1 MKKRLFCLLAAVLIV
16 TTVFATVGFAD
27 FGDFAGGSDWGGS
40 DWGDSSWDSD
50 WGSSSDWDYDY
61 YSGSGSSGDGD
72 FIWTAIVFVAIVVLA
87 IVGNRGKG
95 RNTRG
100 GSNRG
105 PVNLGQQPTAP
116 LVNRLDELKKKDPN
130 FSEAKFLDDASNLY
144 VRMQNCWTDKN
155 LEPIR
160 PHLSAELYAKSEA
173 QIDGYKRRNETDHV
187 ERVSVLSANIVGC
200 NADNVNDIVTVQ
212 IVARIT
218 DYVTDDNTGAIIR
231 GSKNKELFMTYQW
244 TFIRSLG
251 KTTGADGGIDSEHCP
266 NCGAPL
272 DLNRSAVCSY
282 CGATITSGDYD
293 WVVSNIKGISQRSV

>member
-16 TTVFATVGFAD
+16 TTIFATVGFAD

-50 WGSSSDWDYDY
+50 WGSDWDSSDDYY
-61 YSGSGSSGDGD
+61 YSGSDGD
-72 FIWTAIVFVAIVVLA
+72 LSGGNVFWMAAIVIAVIVIGAI
-87 IVGNRGKG
+87 GNK
-95 RNTRG
+95 NG
-100 GSNRG
+100 GSRRK
-105 PVNLGQQPTAP
+105 VNTNTQPAKP